1 MGAPSLEQPL
11 AGIRVIEVGGSLAA
25 AGTTKTFSDYGADV
39 IKVEPRGGAEMRRL
53 PPFLDDVPGLE
64 RGGYHLALDTGK
76 RSIVLD
82 IATPSGLDVLARLAT
97 SADLVVVHLAQPL
110 ALQVLEAVEGSER
123 PPSTVALAA
132 HGIDG
137 PFAGRVENDLSLF
150 AWTTRMRQH
159 AMPGREPLRY
169 APHLVTLQWGATA
182 AAAGLAAVWGHQHD
196 GRPRRIE
203 VSGVE
208 AQIGNVDNWF
218 LIWQFQGA
226 ELPRAS
232 GQSHLA
238 YPAGCYRCSDGYVM
252 FASANE
258 PFFSRVCA
266 GIGHP
271 ELTTDPRFADPV
283 AKSQHWDDF
292 MTYLGPWL
300 EARTRDE
307 AFTELQRH
315 GVMIAPVLDV
325 SEVLVDRQA
334 TARGSFVEVAQREA
348 GTTTIA
354 GPPFRL
360 ADAWAAEA
368 APRVGADTTAVLDAA
383 GYSLDEQI
391 ALFRAGV
398 TA

>member
-1 MGAPSLEQPL
+1 LDQPL
-11 AGIRVIEVGGSLAA
+11 AGLRVIEVGGTLAA
-25 AGTTKTFSDYGADV
+25 AGATKTFSDYGADV

-53 PPFLDDVPGLE
+53 PPFLDDLPGLE
-64 RGGYHLALDTGK
+64 RGAYHLALDTGK

-82 IATPSGLDVLARLAT
+82 TDTPSGLDVLARIADG
-97 SADLVVVHLAQPL
+97 ADLVVLQLDAPAAHA
-110 ALQVLEAVEGSER
+110 ALDAIAAA
-123 PPSTVALAA
+123 PHAPSTVALSP
-132 HGIDG
+132 HGLDG
-137 PFAGRVENDLSLF
+137 PFAGRTENDLSLF

-159 AMPGREPLRY
+159 AIAGREPLRY
-169 APHLVTLQWGATA
+169 APHLATLQWAATA
-182 AAAGLAAVWGHQHD
+182 AAAGIAAAWGQQHD
-196 GRPRRIE
+196 GRARRID

-218 LIWQFQGA
+218 LIYQFQGA
-226 ELPRAS
+226 ELPRAG

-238 YPAGCYRCSDGYVM
+238 YPAGCYPCADGYVL

-258 PFFSRVCA
+258 PFFSRVCR

-271 ELTTDPRFADPV
+271 ELPADPRFADPI

-300 EARTRDE
+300 AERTRDE

-315 GVMIAPVLDV
+315 GVMVAPVLDV
-325 SEVLVDRQA
+325 SEVLTDRQA
-334 TARGSFVEVAQREA
+334 VARGSFVEVAQHEA
-348 GTTTIA
+348 GTTTLA

-360 ADAWAAEA
+360 ADAWRAGA
-368 APRVGADTTAVLDAA
+368 APRVGADTAAVLTAA
-383 GYSLDEQI
+383 GYSRDEQI

-398 TA
+398 TG

>member
-1 MGAPSLEQPL
+1 MDQPL
-11 AGIRVIEVGGSLAA
+11 TGIRVIEVGGTLAA
-25 AGTTKTFSDYGADV
+25 AGATKTFSDFGADV

-53 PPFLDDVPGLE
+53 PPFLDDVPGPE
-64 RGGYHLALDTGK
+64 RGAYHVALDTGK
-76 RSIVLD
+76 RSLVLD
-82 IATPSGLDVLARLAT
+82 LDTASGLDVLARLAT
-97 SADLVVVHLAQPL
+97 TADLAVMHLPRAATEA
-110 ALQVLEAVEGSER
+110 ALDAIEHAER

-132 HGIDG
+132 HGIEG
-137 PFAGRVENDLSLF
+137 PFADRVENDLSLF

-159 AMPGREPLRY
+159 GIAGREPLRY
-169 APHLVTLQWGATA
+169 APHLVTLQWSATA

-208 AQIGNVDNWF
+208 AQLGNVDNWF

-226 ELPRAS
+226 EMPRTG
-232 GQSHLA
+232 GQSKLA
-238 YPAGCYRCSDGYVM
+238 YPAGAYRCGDGYVV

-258 PFFSRVCA
+258 PFFSRVCT

-271 ELTTDPRFADPV
+271 ELPSDPRFADPL

-292 MTYLGPWL
+292 MQYLGPWL

-307 AFTELQRH
+307 VFTELQRH
-315 GVMIAPVLDV
+315 GVMVAPVLDV
-325 SEVLVDRQA
+325 AEVLVDRQA
-334 TARGSFVEVAQREA
+334 AARSSFVEVPLAEGGA
-348 GTTTIA
+348 TTIA

-360 ADAWAAEA
+360 ADAWMAEA
-368 APRVGADTTAVLDAA
+368 APVVGAHAAEVLGEL
-383 GYSLDEQI
+383 GYSRDEQI

-398 TA
+398 TG